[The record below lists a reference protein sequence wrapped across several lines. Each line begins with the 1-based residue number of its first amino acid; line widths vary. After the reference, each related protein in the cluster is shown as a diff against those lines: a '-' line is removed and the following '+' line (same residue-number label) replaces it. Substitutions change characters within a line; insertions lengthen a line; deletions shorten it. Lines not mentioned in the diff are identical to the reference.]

1 MIKFKKVSKSYKT
14 SDGERKILDG
24 LCVEIPSGSIAAVT
38 GPSGS
43 GKSTFLHLAGIL
55 DTPSSGTVEVAGID
69 AAALS
74 HAEALAFRN
83 KKIGFVFQHHFLIP
97 ELSVWQNIAFPAMIN
112 EGAFTKDLK
121 LRALEI
127 IEFLRLSKVAESYPE
142 KLSGGESQRT
152 AIARA
157 IFNNPDILIMD
168 EPTGSLDHELKNE
181 VIKLISTLNRASSTT
196 IVIATHDEAV
206 QNCCSF
212 VLNLSDIS
220 GRVFS
225 LR

>member
-14 SDGERKILDG
+14 SEGERKILDG
-24 LCVEIPSGSIAAVT
+24 LCADIPAGSIAAIT

-55 DTPSSGTVEVAGID
+55 DTPDSGTVEVAGID
-69 AAALS
+69 AASLSAL
-74 HAEALAFRN
+74 ETLAFRN

-112 EGAFTKDLK
+112 EGAFTDELK
-121 LRALEI
+121 LRAFEI
-127 IEFLRLSKVAESYPE
+127 IDFLKLSKVAKSYPE

-157 IFNNPDILIMD
+157 IFNDPDILIMD
-168 EPTGSLDHELKNE
+168 EPTGSLDHELKSE

-206 QNCCSF
+206 RNCCSF

-220 GRVFS
+220 G
-225 LR
+225 

>member
-14 SDGERKILDG
+14 SDGERKILND
-24 LCVEIPSGSIAAVT
+24 LCAEIPAGSIAAIT

-55 DTPSSGTVEVAGID
+55 DAPDSGTVEVAGTD

-74 HAEALAFRN
+74 AKEALAFRN

-112 EGAFTKDLK
+112 EGAFTGDLK
-121 LRALEI
+121 TRAFEV

-157 IFNNPDILIMD
+157 VFNNPDILIMD
-168 EPTGSLDHELKNE
+168 EPTGSLDHELKSE

-206 QNCCSF
+206 KNCCSF
-212 VLNLSDIS
+212 ILNLSDIS
-220 GRVFS
+220 D
-225 LR
+225 